1 MYIYELKLLIVKVF
15 SCIIYNWYF
24 INLWGNG
31 KQKLQCSFNKLFELQ
46 RDFSENRIILICRY
60 LTATAGKSDVK
71 KRKRESC
78 HILTKSPEIQALQ
91 GEEIS
96 KACEK
101 LQRRE
106 ELQKNLNKNEDNVKV
121 KFLGR

>member
-1 MYIYELKLLIVKVF
+1 M
-15 SCIIYNWYF
+15 
-24 INLWGNG
+24 
-31 KQKLQCSFNKLFELQ
+31 Q

-106 ELQKNLNKNEDNVKV
+106 ELPKILNKNKVNVKV
-121 KFLGR
+121 KFLGRKDSASLFYYNGQTEIYFVNMKNIILKMTKA